1 VDAGSF
7 RLDLG
12 SGVRRR
18 AILLWPLTSVFVPLI
33 AGAQEKAM
41 RVLGFL
47 HGGPATATSLPRG
60 TAFVHALE
68 RGLSETGY
76 VDGENLKIEYR
87 ASVQDLIRDQA
98 EVIIVANGAWIGEA
112 QRATTTIPLVFLQ
125 SYDPVAVGLVA
136 NFNRPGGNI
145 TGVSVLSM
153 ELMPKRLQLLR
164 ELVPTAKTCAVLI
177 NPRGPGVERSTR
189 AALQGAADGFGL
201 ALEIVSARAESEFE
215 AAFAEDGS
223 AQNRSSPRH
232 HRSAVYGRA
241 WPVGRSRSTFCGPH
255 RLSLAR
261 VRRSRGVDQRNG
273 PSLPE
278 AYRQVGIY
286 AGKILG
292 GESPADLPVV
302 QPTTFELVGQSEDG
316 KPTWPLGCCY
326 RSSAGLMSSSKK
338 ARSVRGDA
346 LSRDALLTVG
356 S

>member
-7 RLDLG
+7 RLDFG

-33 AGAQEKAM
+33 AGAQEKKAM

-60 TAFVHALE
+60 AAFVDALE

-76 VDGENLKIEYR
+76 VDGENLRIEYR
-87 ASVQDLIRDQA
+87 ASVQNLIRDQA

-125 SYDPVAVGLVA
+125 PYDPVAVGLVA
-136 NFNRPGGNI
+136 SFNRPGGNI

-189 AALQGAADGFGL
+189 AALQRAADGFGL

-215 AAFAEDGS
+215 AAFARMAALKTEALLVTTDPLFMGGRGQLVGL
-223 AQNRSSPRH
+223 AARY
-232 HRSAVYGRA
+232 AVPTGYPWRE
-241 WPVGRSRSTFCGPH
+241 F
-255 RLSLAR
+255 
-261 VRRSRGVDQRNG
+261 VDLGGLISYG

-286 AGKILG
+286 AGKILD
-292 GESPADLPVV
+292 GESPADLPVM
-302 QPTTFELVGQSEDG
+302 QPTTFELVVNLKTAKQLGLSV
-316 KPTWPLGCCY
+316 PLSILG
-326 RSSAGLMSSSKK
+326 RADEMIE
-338 ARSVRGDA
+338 
-346 LSRDALLTVG
+346 
-356 S
+356 

>member
-1 VDAGSF
+1 MDAGSF
-7 RLDLG
+7 RLAVG
-12 SGVRRR
+12 RAVRRR

-60 TAFVHALE
+60 AAFVDALE

-76 VDGENLKIEYR
+76 VDGENLRIEYR

-125 SYDPVAVGLVA
+125 PYDPVAVGLVA
-136 NFNRPGGNI
+136 SFNRPGGNI

-201 ALEIVSARAESEFE
+201 VLEIVSARAESEFE
-215 AAFAEDGS
+215 AAFARMAALKTEALLVTTDPLFMGGRGQLVGL
-223 AQNRSSPRH
+223 AARY
-232 HRSAVYGRA
+232 AVPTGYPWRE
-241 WPVGRSRSTFCGPH
+241 F
-255 RLSLAR
+255 
-261 VRRSRGVDQRNG
+261 VDLGGLISYG

-286 AGKILG
+286 AGKILD
-292 GESPADLPVV
+292 GESPADLPVM
-302 QPTTFELVGQSEDG
+302 QPTTFELVVNLKTAKQLGLSV
-316 KPTWPLGCCY
+316 PLSILG
-326 RSSAGLMSSSKK
+326 RADEMIE
-338 ARSVRGDA
+338 
-346 LSRDALLTVG
+346 
-356 S
+356 